1 MGVSALTRLNDLPA
15 AAAEEELLS
24 CCASPVWASAVVEG
38 RPYQDFEAVIAA
50 AGPALAA
57 LPWSEIARALDA
69 HPRIG
74 ARPSGQHADA
84 AWSRREQAGVDR
96 NDDRTLAALAEV
108 NRAYEER
115 FGRVLLIFASGK
127 SGAELLEAAQGR
139 LGNNEATERLVI
151 REELAKIVTL
161 RLGRLLGVD
170 AAVTR

>member
-1 MGVSALTRLNDLPA
+1 
-15 AAAEEELLS
+15 
-24 CCASPVWASAVVEG
+24 
-38 RPYQDFEAVIAA
+38 
-50 AGPALAA
+50 
-57 LPWSEIARALDA
+57 LDA